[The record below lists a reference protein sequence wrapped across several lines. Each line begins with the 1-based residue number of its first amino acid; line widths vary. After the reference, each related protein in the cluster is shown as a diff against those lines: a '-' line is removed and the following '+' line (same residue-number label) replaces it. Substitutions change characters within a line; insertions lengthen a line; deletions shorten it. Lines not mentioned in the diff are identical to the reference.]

1 MDYFPIFVDI
11 RAARCVVIGG
21 GEIALRKAEALA
33 RAGAAVEVIAPE
45 IRVELRELAAS
56 SGGGCR
62 QRGYEPED
70 LHGARLVV
78 AATDDG
84 AVNRAVSEHARVLNI
99 LVNVVDQPDLCTYIV
114 PSIVDRSPLVI
125 ALSSGGASPV
135 LLRLLRERLERMLPA
150 AYGELARLAGSVR
163 ERVRDV
169 IRDDDGRR
177 RFWERVLE
185 GPVAEAA
192 VSGRLQQARALLDAE
207 ITAGSVAADRGGE
220 VWLVGAGPGDPDL
233 LTLKAL
239 RLMQRA
245 DVVLYDNLVS
255 PQILDLVRRDAE
267 RIYVGKR
274 RALHAVRQEGINAL
288 LLEHARV
295 GKRVLRL
302 KGGDPFVFGRGGEE
316 IASLAAEGIPFQ
328 VVPGITAANGCAAYA
343 GIPLTHR
350 DYAQSVRFV
359 TGHLKDDSV
368 NLHWPELSEPGQTL
382 VVYMGLVG
390 LEAIC
395 AGLIEHGRDPATPVA
410 LIERGTLPEQRV
422 ITSTLAELAGRLAAM
437 EVHAPTLLII
447 GEVVRLRDTL
457 AWRDAATESATG
469 PGSEA

>member
-1 MDYFPIFVDI
+1 MDYFPIFLDI
-11 RAARCVVIGG
+11 RGARCVVIGG
-21 GEIALRKAEALA
+21 GDVAQRKAEALR
-33 RAGAAVEVIAPE
+33 RAGGAVDVIAPE
-45 IRVELRELAAS
+45 IHAALVQLAEASGGRAELRGWHAD
-56 SGGGCR
+56 
-62 QRGYEPED
+62 D
-70 LHGARLVV
+70 LDGARLVV
-78 AATDDG
+78 AATDRED
-84 AVNRAVSEHARVLNI
+84 VNRAVSEAARVRNVP
-99 LVNVVDQPDLCTYIV
+99 VNVVDRPELCSYIV

-135 LLRLLRERLERMLPA
+135 LLRILRERLERMFPA

-163 ERVRDV
+163 DRVRQAVTDPEL
-169 IRDDDGRR
+169 RR

-185 GPVAEAA
+185 GPVAEAV
-192 VSGRLQQARALLDAE
+192 VSGRGEEAQALLDAE
-207 ITAGSVAADRGGE
+207 IAGGTAAADRGGE

-255 PQILDLVRRDAE
+255 PGILDLVRRDAE

-274 RALHAVRQEGINAL
+274 RAMHAVRQEGIHAM
-288 LLEHARV
+288 LLEYARK
-295 GKRVLRL
+295 GCRVLRL

-359 TGHLKDDSV
+359 TGHLKGDAV
-368 NLHWPELSEPGQTL
+368 NLHWPELADPGQTL

-390 LEAIC
+390 LEALV
-395 AGLIEHGRDPATPVA
+395 AGLLEHGRDPATPIA

-422 ITSTLAELAGRLAAM
+422 ITGSLADITERVRTA
-437 EVHAPTLLII
+437 EVHAPTLLIV

-457 AWRDAATESATG
+457 AWRGDAASALLRQDG
-469 PGSEA
+469 

>member
-1 MDYFPIFVDI
+1 MDYFPIFIDI
-11 RAARCVVIGG
+11 RAARCVIIGG
-21 GEIALRKAEALA
+21 GEVALRKAEALA
-33 RAGAAVEVIAPE
+33 RAGAAVDVVAPL
-45 IRVELRELAAS
+45 IRTELRELAAV
-56 SGGGCR
+56 SGGVC
-62 QRGYEPED
+62 QDRGYDAAD
-70 LHGARLVV
+70 LRGARLVV
-78 AATDDG
+78 AATDD
-84 AVNRAVSEHARVLNI
+84 AAINRSVSEQARALNI
-99 LVNVVDQPDLCTYIV
+99 PVNVVDQPDLCTYIV

-135 LLRLLRERLERMLPA
+135 LLRLLRERLERMFPA
-150 AYGELARLAGSVR
+150 SYGELARLAGSVR
-163 ERVRDV
+163 DRVRAAISDG
-169 IRDDDGRR
+169 DGRR

-192 VSGRLQQARALLDAE
+192 VSGRLNQARDLLDAE
-207 ITAGSVAADRGGE
+207 IKAGSVPADRGGE

-245 DVVLYDNLVS
+245 DVVLHDNLVS

-288 LLEHARV
+288 LLEQARA

-350 DYAQSVRFV
+350 NYAQSVRFV
-359 TGHLKDDSV
+359 TGHLKDDLV
-368 NLHWPELSEPGQTL
+368 NLRWPELAEPKQTL

-395 AGLIEHGRDPATPVA
+395 AGLIEHGRDPSTPVA

-422 ITSTLAELAGRLAAM
+422 ITSTLMDLADRLKGLD
-437 EVHAPTLLII
+437 VRAPTLLII

-457 AWRDAATESATG
+457 AWRDAAAA
-469 PGSEA
+469 EAALS

>member
-1 MDYFPIFVDI
+1 MDYFPIFLDI
-11 RAARCVVIGG
+11 RGESCVVVGG

-33 RAGAAVEVIAPE
+33 RAGAALIVVAPE
-45 IRVELRELAAS
+45 IRPELLQLAAA
-56 SGGGCR
+56 SGGECR
-62 QRGYEPED
+62 LRRYRDDD
-70 LHGARLVV
+70 LDGARLVV
-78 AATDDG
+78 AATDEQQ
-84 AVNRAVSEHARVLNI
+84 VNAAVSVAAKARNLP
-99 LVNVVDQPDLCTYIV
+99 VNVVDQPALCSYIV
-114 PSIVDRSPLVI
+114 PSIIDRSPLVI
-125 ALSSGGASPV
+125 ALSSGGTSPV
-135 LLRLLRERLERMLPA
+135 LLRLLRERLERMFPA
-150 AYGELARLAGSVR
+150 AFGRLARLAGSVR
-163 ERVRDV
+163 QQVRER
-169 IRDDDGRR
+169 IRDGDDRR

-192 VSGRLQQARALLDAE
+192 LNGREDEAEVLLRAAIDRGVE
-207 ITAGSVAADRGGE
+207 AGDRGGE

-255 PQILDLVRRDAE
+255 PPILDLIRRDAE

-288 LLEHARV
+288 LLQHARA

-350 DYAQSVRFV
+350 DHAQSVRFV
-359 TGHLKDDSV
+359 TGHLQDDRV
-368 NLHWPELSEPGQTL
+368 NLNWPELAEPGQTL

-390 LEAIC
+390 LDAIC

-422 ITSTLAELAGRLAAM
+422 ITGTLADMARRVAAM

-447 GEVVRLRDTL
+447 GEVVQLRDVL
-457 AWRDAATESATG
+457 AWR
-469 PGSEA
+469 GSEVSTAT

>member
-1 MDYFPIFVDI
+1 MDYFPIFIDI

-33 RAGAAVEVIAPE
+33 RAGAAVDVIAPV
-45 IRVELRELAAS
+45 IRSELRELAATT
-56 SGGGCR
+56 GGAC
-62 QRGYEPED
+62 QDRGYEPDD
-70 LHGARLVV
+70 LRAARLVV

-84 AVNRAVSEHARVLNI
+84 AVNRAVSEHARTLNI
-99 LVNVVDQPDLCTYIV
+99 PVNVVDQPDLCTYIV

-135 LLRLLRERLERMLPA
+135 LLRLLRERLERMFPA

-163 ERVRDV
+163 ERVREV
-169 IRDDDGRR
+169 IRDGDGRR

-192 VSGRLQQARALLDAE
+192 VSGRMEQARAMLHAE
-207 ITAGSVAADRGGE
+207 IEAGTVAADRGGE

-245 DVVLYDNLVS
+245 DVVLHDNLVS

-274 RALHAVRQEGINAL
+274 RSLHAVRQEGINAL
-288 LLEHARV
+288 LLEHARA

-316 IASLAAEGIPFQ
+316 IASLATEGIPFQ

-359 TGHLKDDSV
+359 TGHLKDDQV
-368 NLHWPELSEPGQTL
+368 NLRWPELAEPGQTL

-395 AGLIEHGRDPATPVA
+395 KGLIEHGRDPATPVA

-422 ITSTLAELAGRLAAM
+422 ITSTLAGLAERLAAT

-457 AWRDAATESATG
+457 AWRESAVDSG
-469 PGSEA
+469 GGA

>member
-1 MDYFPIFVDI
+1 MDYFPIFIDI
-11 RAARCVVIGG
+11 RGVRCVVIGG
-21 GEIALRKAEALA
+21 GEVALRKAEALA
-33 RAGAAVEVIAPE
+33 RAGAAVHVVAPE
-45 IRVELRELAAS
+45 IREDLQQLAQV
-56 SGGGCR
+56 SGGGVLL
-62 QRGYEPED
+62 RGYQAED
-70 LHGARLVV
+70 IDGARLVV
-78 AATDDG
+78 AATDSND
-84 AVNRAVSEHARVLNI
+84 VNRAISEAAVARNI
-99 LVNVVDQPDLCTYIV
+99 PVNVVDQPELCTYIV

-135 LLRLLRERLERMLPA
+135 LLRLLRERLERMFPS

-163 ERVRDV
+163 DRVRQAITDP
-169 IRDDDGRR
+169 DGRR

-192 VSGRLQQARALLDAE
+192 ISGRPDRARELLDAE
-207 ITAGSVAADRGGE
+207 IAAGGAVEDRGGE

-245 DVVLYDNLVS
+245 DVVLHDNLVS
-255 PQILDLVRRDAE
+255 PEILDLVRRDAE

-288 LLEHARV
+288 LLEHARA
-295 GKRVLRL
+295 GRRVLRL

-316 IASLAAEGIPFQ
+316 IATLAVEGIPFQ

-359 TGHLKDDSV
+359 TGHLKDDKV
-368 NLHWPELSEPGQTL
+368 NLNWPELAEPGQTL

-390 LEAIC
+390 LEAI
-395 AGLIEHGRDPATPVA
+395 AEGLVAHGRDPRTPVA
-410 LIERGTLPEQRV
+410 LIERGTLPGQRV
-422 ITSTLAELAGRLAAM
+422 IVGTLDDIVAQVAAT

-447 GEVVRLRDTL
+447 GDVVRLRDAL
-457 AWRDAATESATG
+457 AWREGDVVTG
-469 PGSEA
+469 PQRA